1 MPGPTE
7 CDRET
12 ALAIGKDAVPG
23 SHRARRH
30 SLASC
35 LFLLLA
41 LFALATPI
49 PSASNG
55 PPQSTG
61 SIDLT
66 EFEPSFREDF
76 DDLDVSEW
84 GCLSRWTTHT
94 PWDGDFGNA
103 EFDGPQGD
111 VPFAV
116 EDGILTIT
124 IRKDEAGTWRSGM
137 LSSWNR
143 CNAGFAQRHGYF
155 EIRARMPVGAGFW
168 PAFWL
173 IGVDRRDGTAEI
185 DIVEYY
191 GHRPDR
197 YSLAVHNHRL
207 KEGQEKI
214 WRWSRNSVPRGSL
227 AQRFHTF
234 GAEITENEVIF
245 YFERKEIWRTR
256 APPQFRQPMYLLVS
270 LALQDHRIND
280 DTPDEGQM
288 EIDYIHAYQRKPLG
302 I

>member
-1 MPGPTE
+1 MPGPTDH
-7 CDRET
+7 DRET
-12 ALAIGKDAVPG
+12 DLATGQDAVPV
-23 SHRARRH
+23 SQRARHH

-35 LFLLLA
+35 LFLLVA

-55 PPQSTG
+55 PPKTTA

-66 EFEPSFREDF
+66 DFEPSFREDF

-103 EFDGPQGD
+103 KFEGPQGE
-111 VPFAV
+111 VPFSV
-116 EDGILTIT
+116 DDGILKIT
-124 IRKDEAGTWRSGM
+124 IRKDETGTWRSGM

-143 CNAGFAQRHGYF
+143 CNAGFAQQYGYF

-173 IGVDRRDGTAEI
+173 IGVDRSDGTAEI

-197 YSLAVHNHRL
+197 YSLAVHKHKL

-214 WRWSRNSVPRGSL
+214 WLWTRNNVPPGSL
-227 AQRFHTF
+227 GEKFHTF
-234 GAEITENEVIF
+234 GAEVTEDEVIF
-245 YFERKEIWRTR
+245 YFERKEFWRTK

-270 LALQDHRIND
+270 LALQDYRID
-280 DTPDEGQM
+280 DETPDEGYM